1 MGSAYWQSTAE
12 SRRRPVAVRTA
23 VAIVLVA
30 LGKVEQ
36 LEFQVGVSLGPIAH
50 QRRGAAASRRGGA
63 RLKSQTGTNSAT
75 SDI

>member
-50 QRRGAAASRRGGA
+50 QRQWGCSVAPGWGPVEV
-63 RLKSQTGTNSAT
+63 TDGHEFGN
-75 SDI
+75 